1 MEVEKLSEEVAISDR
16 LCGVEGEKLSEEGAT
31 SDRFWVGKWK
41 SRHKKGELQTGLGVR
56 GEKLSQVRLTSGGE
70 LTLQLI
76 SRYMDLLAYS

>member
-1 MEVEKLSEEVAISDR
+1 MLRSFCV
-16 LCGVEGEKLSEEGAT
+16 GEG
-31 SDRFWVGKWK
+31 SDRFGRGSGKAVRRSGNFRQVVVWK
-41 SRHKKGELQTGLGVR
+41 EKSCHKKGELQTGLGVR